1 MLGSVETMIGLRYL
15 RARQS
20 TRFASF
26 ISLASLVGVALG
38 VMALITILSV
48 MNGFEAELR
57 SRLLNMQ
64 SHAVVEP
71 AAGPLDNWPALRS
84 RLLEIDGVVEA
95 TPAVDIEGMA
105 SVEGNLL
112 PLVVQGIDPTLEGGE
127 SGIAGTV
134 VTGTL
139 GNLEPGSRAVAIGRY
154 LSFDLAL
161 QPGDSMQLLVPQPTE
176 SGLVPRLQT
185 LRIAA
190 IFDSG
195 VPEYDSG
202 VAYMHWQDAAA
213 IKGLEGRVTGL
224 KARFDDALAAPQRS
238 LTIGDA
244 LNGDFNVVDW
254 TQQNASYF
262 RAIRIEKT
270 MMALILS
277 LVIAVA
283 AFNII
288 ASLVMVVTDKQT
300 DIAILRTM
308 GLSRAGVVR
317 VFFTQ
322 GMIIAWGGVLA
333 GVLGGVLLAANV
345 TAVVST
351 LEQTLG
357 FQLMPGDVYVMSAI
371 PSEIRWPQVITI
383 AVAALIITSAATL
396 YPSRKAA
403 SVHPAQALRYG

>member
-1 MLGSVETMIGLRYL
+1 MIGLRYL

-64 SHAVVEP
+64 SHAVVD
-71 AAGPLDNWPALRS
+71 ATTGPLADWPDLREQ
-84 RLLEIDGVVEA
+84 LLDIEGVEDV

-105 SVEGNLL
+105 SVEGNLV
-112 PLVVQGIDPTLEGGE
+112 PLLVQGIDPALEQVE

-139 GNLEPGSRAVAIGRY
+139 KNLEPGSRAVAIGRY

-161 QPGDSMQLLVPQPTE
+161 QPGDSMQFLVPQPTE
-176 SGLVPRLQT
+176 NGLVPRLQT

-213 IKGLEGRVTGL
+213 IKGLAGRVTGL

-238 LTIGDA
+238 AAIERA
-244 LNGDFNVVDW
+244 LPQQFNVVDW

-308 GLSRAGVVR
+308 GLSQRGVVR

-322 GMIIAWGGVLA
+322 GMIIAWGGVIA
-333 GVLGGVLLAANV
+333 GVIGGVLLAANV
-345 TAVVST
+345 TEVVST
-351 LEQTLG
+351 LEQALG

-371 PSEIRWPQVITI
+371 PSEIRWPQVFTI
-383 AVAALIITSAATL
+383 AAAALIITSAATL

-403 SVHPAQALRYG
+403 SVHPAEALRYG